1 MPYALQS
8 SAESTGKLDLATAV
22 STSGAVGSKS
32 WTIEFNMQATGDFGV
47 VPLGGGG
54 FILVAPLTGD
64 HTITS
69 RVDGYTD
76 IALDTGVDTFLEH
89 TYKIV
94 ALNGSK
100 EFFVDDVSVG
110 VSTVQSDAGGYHN
123 VCFEYGGDKRH
134 GIVKYINA
142 TDHLD
147 ATNNLELLNTT
158 GTGNVWPD
166 ISGNGN
172 DATQYSAW
180 PADDSEWVFY
190 SAPSTVATPI
200 NLAITNLLTTSARLT
215 WEQG

>member
-8 SAESTGKLDLATAV
+8 SATSTSALSLATAV
-22 STSGAVGSKS
+22 SASGAVGSKS
-32 WTIEFNMQATGDFGV
+32 WTIEFNMQATGETG
-47 VPLGGGG
+47 LY
-54 FILVAPLTGD
+54 PLTGGGLILVFSQSTRK
-64 HTITS
+64 TIFF

-76 IALDTGVDTFLEH
+76 IELDTGVDTFLEH

-100 EFFVDDVSVG
+100 EFFVDGVSIG
-110 VSTVQSDAGGYHN
+110 VSTVQSDAIGSYATAFPFGSST
-123 VCFEYGGDKRH
+123 VH
-134 GIVKYINA
+134 GIIKYIKI

-147 ATNNLELLNTT
+147 STNNLELLNTT

-172 DATQYSAW
+172 DATQYGSW

-190 SAPSTVATPI
+190 AGASTVATPI
-200 NLAITNLLTTSARLT
+200 NLAVADLLATSARLT